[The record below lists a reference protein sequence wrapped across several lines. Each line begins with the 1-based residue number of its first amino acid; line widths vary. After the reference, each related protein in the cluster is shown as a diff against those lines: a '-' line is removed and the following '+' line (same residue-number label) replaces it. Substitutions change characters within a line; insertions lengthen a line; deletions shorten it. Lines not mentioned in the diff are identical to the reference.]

1 MARGPRGGASRL
13 LAVAL
18 AALSST
24 PATSTSSSD
33 YTISGRDVSVT
44 VTVSANATFLSALS
58 LAFVSGTA
66 CAAGGRAATRNLL
79 LPWADADALQASR
92 TGLADGAGRWVGA
105 AGGTVA
111 AHTPSSITI
120 TGIAVGA
127 VAVETWTL
135 TVDAPDS
142 LAWTVNRTFIAAST
156 AVTADRQPSLCF
168 DAPLGTGPEPQPG
181 DCGGNLARDMC
192 AQNQLFSFFDGE
204 LAVDATFDTGFALP
218 PSAQPAAAPWAEAV
232 SPRRA
237 QTLRLSPSGMA
248 LDVLVESAGSTAPFS
263 WSKSGLV
270 GASTCFGATGV
281 DRRARSARV
290 AAAGDVWSSALRLVA
305 LREDDGIAP
314 LKLSLGPANA
324 DVVAAARRFVAS
336 HGLASGWVFANSPTS
351 VTCLHELSVFPLML
365 SVLGAPPSD
374 GRATWLDAFEAQ
386 LRYFAPRVNGSGFLY
401 GRWDLLGDEQHTA
414 HDASS
419 MFGCITD
426 QIPHYILAA
435 YEFAVSSG
443 RVSTIADLLP
453 ALRALGSYLLD
464 ELGMRADGVATI
476 RCTHGVSRAELPDAR
491 PSNWWDTLPFG
502 HLDGLVNA
510 YAVRALWALSEM
522 ELWAGNATAGAE
534 YAALHASAVA
544 AYNQV
549 FWRARQS
556 GGGEGVGGGKLG
568 HYADWIDV
576 NGKSREYMFVWHN
589 ALAAGYSRIAN
600 ASQMAAYAADADV
613 AEAALAARFNVSSE
627 TFFAAPANWLPAD
640 PEDLLYCNA
649 AQPIDTVFPFYENGD
664 QFLVVA
670 GYEWVAAARAGN
682 ADSVLARLRLAMVE
696 YNRTSFFGQNRDWLA
711 DSGRGQMMGGD
722 ILTDQLLLLW
732 GGLRAVF
739 GVEPTLR
746 QGVVTTNA
754 PASGLEGAW
763 HAFLHLGQEVNVTI
777 TGGVARVG
785 G

>member
-1 MARGPRGGASRL
+1 MVLTRARPPRGASTPSPL
-13 LAVAL
+13 LAACAL
-18 AALSST
+18 AFS
-24 PATSTSSSD
+24 ATLAAAAD
-33 YTISGRDVSVT
+33 FTISGRHAT
-44 VTVSANATFLSALS
+44 VTVSVTANATFLSALS
-58 LAFVSGTA
+58 LAFVSGTP
-66 CAAGGRAATRNLL
+66 CADSGRAATRNLL
-79 LPWADADALQASR
+79 LPWDDADALQASR
-92 TGLADGAGRWVGA
+92 TGLADGAGRWVGSS
-105 AGGTVA
+105 GGTVA

-127 VAVETWTL
+127 IAEETWVL

-142 LAWTVNRTFIAAST
+142 LAWSVSRTFLAAST
-156 AVTADRQPSLCF
+156 AVTADRQPSLCVA
-168 DAPLGTGPEPQPG
+168 APIGIGPEPQPG
-181 DCGGNLARDMC
+181 DCGGNLARDLC
-192 AQNQLFSFFDGE
+192 SQNQLFSFFDAE

-218 PSAQPAAAPWAEAV
+218 PSAPPAAAPWAEAV
-232 SPRRA
+232 SPRSA

-248 LDVLVESAGSTAPFS
+248 LDVVVAGAGSAAPFS

-270 GASTCFGATGV
+270 GASTCFGVTGV
-281 DRRARSARV
+281 DRRARGARA
-290 AAAGDVWSSALRLVA
+290 AAAGDVWASSLRLVV

-386 LRYFAPRVNGSGFLY
+386 LRYFAPRVNASGFLY
-401 GRWDLLGDEQHTA
+401 NRWDLLGDEQHTA
-414 HDASS
+414 HDATT

-426 QIPHYILAA
+426 QVPHYIIAA
-435 YEFAVSSG
+435 YEFAVASG
-443 RVSTIADLLP
+443 RASTIADLLP

-464 ELGMRADGVATI
+464 TLGMRLDGVATI
-476 RCTHGVSRAELPDAR
+476 RCTTGVSRAADPNAR

-502 HLDGLVNA
+502 HLDGFVNA
-510 YAVRALWALSEM
+510 YAVRSLWALSEM

-544 AYNQV
+544 AYNKV

-556 GGGEGVGGGKLG
+556 GGVELG
-568 HYADWIDV
+568 RYADWIDV
-576 NGKSREYMFVWHN
+576 NGLASEYDFVWSN

-600 ASQMAAYAADADV
+600 ASQMAAYAADAAAAK
-613 AEAALAARFNVSSE
+613 AELSARYNVSIE
-627 TFFAAPANWLPAD
+627 TFFAAPANLVPAA

-670 GYEWVAAARAGN
+670 GYEWLAAARAGD
-682 ADSVLARLRLAMVE
+682 ADGVLARLRLAMAE
-696 YNRTSFFGQNRDWLA
+696 YNRTAFFGQNRDWLA
-711 DSGRGQMMGGD
+711 DGGRGQMMGGD

-732 GGLRAVF
+732 GGLRGVF

-746 QGVVTTNA
+746 QGIVTTNA
-754 PASGLEGAW
+754 PAAGLEGAW
-763 HAFLHLGQEVNVTI
+763 HAFLYLGQETNVTI
-777 TGGVARVG
+777 SNGVVKLAD
-785 G
+785 

>member
-1 MARGPRGGASRL
+1 MRADAS
-13 LAVAL
+13 AVAL
-18 AALSST
+18 
-24 PATSTSSSD
+24 
-33 YTISGRDVSVT
+33 GH
-44 VTVSANATFLSALS
+44 
-58 LAFVSGTA
+58 
-66 CAAGGRAATRNLL
+66 
-79 LPWADADALQASR
+79 
-92 TGLADGAGRWVGA
+92 GARRSCGER
-105 AGGTVA
+105 
-111 AHTPSSITI
+111 
-120 TGIAVGA
+120 
-127 VAVETWTL
+127 
-135 TVDAPDS
+135 
-142 LAWTVNRTFIAAST
+142 
-156 AVTADRQPSLCF
+156 RQ
-168 DAPLGTGPEPQPG
+168 
-181 DCGGNLARDMC
+181 R
-192 AQNQLFSFFDGE
+192 
-204 LAVDATFDTGFALP
+204 
-218 PSAQPAAAPWAEAV
+218 
-232 SPRRA
+232 
-237 QTLRLSPSGMA
+237 
-248 LDVLVESAGSTAPFS
+248 FS

-281 DRRARSARV
+281 DRRARGARG
-290 AAAGDVWSSALRLVA
+290 AAAGDIWASSLRLVA
-305 LREDDGIAP
+305 LREDDGVAP

-324 DVVAAARRFVAS
+324 DIVAAARRFVVS

-386 LRYFAPRVNGSGFLY
+386 LRYFAPRVNASGFLY
-401 GRWDLLGDEQHTA
+401 NRWDLLGDEQHTA
-414 HDASS
+414 HDATS

-426 QIPHYILAA
+426 QVPHYILAA
-435 YEFAVSSG
+435 YEFAVASG
-443 RVSTIADLLP
+443 RASTIADLLP

-464 ELGMRADGVATI
+464 ELGMRVNGVATI
-476 RCTHGVSRAELPDAR
+476 RCTHGVSRAEQPDAR

-544 AYNQV
+544 AYNEV
-549 FWRARQS
+549 FWRARPS
-556 GGGEGVGGGKLG
+556 GVAGTGDAGGSELG
-568 HYADWIDV
+568 HFADWIDV
-576 NGKSREYMFVWHN
+576 NGRSREYGFVWHN
-589 ALAAGYSRIAN
+589 ALAVGYSRIAN
-600 ASQMAAYAADADV
+600 ASQMAAYAADAAA
-613 AEAALAARFNVSSE
+613 AEAALAARFNVSTE
-627 TFFAAPANWLPAD
+627 TFFAAPANWIPAA

-682 ADSVLARLRLAMVE
+682 ADAVLARLRLAMAE

-711 DSGRGQMMGGD
+711 DGGRGQMMGGD

-746 QGVVTTNA
+746 QGIVTTNA

-777 TGGVARVG
+777 SAGVARTLSASAGVS
-785 G
+785 